1 MGQTGEISVGLWL
14 AAALVCLACI
24 CLVFYY
30 RSRGAGREQEKDLKE
45 DGTRELA
52 AARES
57 AGIFEKMIP
66 REFLKLLG
74 AKSYSELSVGRQQ
87 YFSAVLLDVN
97 KADFSG
103 VVHNKRTEEVFASI
117 NRMLGKALPIIYG
130 QSGLAESFEGGGIS
144 AVFPQKEEQALTAAV
159 SLCEE
164 VNALGDKEYD
174 TVAAGLTRGTVMIGV
189 VGHEER
195 MTILL
200 LSEAKEFAG
209 FLRSIGHRY
218 YARILA
224 SEEILS
230 DMGDGAARFNYRTL
244 GKIYLRSLDESR
256 IIYDVF
262 DGDRVEIRNKKR
274 RTRIVFE
281 KGVEL
286 YWKGRLSEARQ
297 HFVEVLK
304 MDAADRAASFYL
316 LRCDACLNGE
326 ETWREYMEIY

>member
-1 MGQTGEISVGLWL
+1 MAQMNKIFVWAVP
-14 AAALVCLACI
+14 AAAMVCLVCLA
-24 CLVFYY
+24 LVLWK
-30 RSRGAGREQEKDLKE
+30 RSRKRRFGWKQDSAEAARK
-45 DGTRELA
+45 ELA

-57 AGIFEKMIP
+57 NDIFERMIP
-66 REFLKLLG
+66 REFLRLLG
-74 AKSYSELSVGRQQ
+74 VKNYADLSVGSQQ
-87 YFSAVLLDVN
+87 YFSAILLDVN

-103 VVHNKRTEEVFASI
+103 VVHNKKTDEVFASI
-117 NRMLGKALPIIYG
+117 NHMLGKAIPIIRG
-130 QSGLAESFEGGGIS
+130 QSGLVESFEGGGIS
-144 AVFPQKEEQALTAAV
+144 ALFSRNAEQALTAAV

-164 VNALGDKEYD
+164 INAMGDEEYE
-174 TVAAGLTRGTVMIGV
+174 TVAAGLTEGTVMIGV

-209 FLRSIGHRY
+209 FLRSIGHQY
-218 YARILA
+218 YARILVT
-224 SEEILS
+224 EELLTE
-230 DMGDGAARFNYRTL
+230 MGEAAARFNSRRL
-244 GKIYLRSLDESR
+244 GKIYIRSQKICR
-256 IIYDVF
+256 MVYDVF
-262 DGDRVEIRNKKR
+262 DGDRVEVRNQKR

-286 YWKGRLSEARQ
+286 YWAERLEEARQ

-326 ETWREYMEIY
+326 EGWREYMEIY